1 MCNNTRYQKSS
12 LEAYNNTTQALATN
26 SPITFANTS
35 VHTGCSIKFNPSS
48 TTISL
53 KSPGLYLIAF
63 DEVASNSTTASGV
76 VSTQLFKNGVAA
88 PDAFS
93 SSTSA
98 SSTDFVSL
106 AFTKLIRV
114 DPSCCAVDNTTNIT
128 FVNTG
133 VDANVAHVNVTVI
146 KLA

>member
-1 MCNNTRYQKSS
+1 MCNNTRYQQSS
-12 LEAYNNTTQALATN
+12 LEAYTNTSQTLT
-26 SPITFANTS
+26 ANTPISLASGS
-35 VHTGCSIKFNPSS
+35 VSTGCSIRFTPGS

-53 KSPGLYLIAF
+53 KNPGLYLVTFDGIA
-63 DEVASNSTTASGV
+63 ANSTTTSDDV
-76 VSTQLFKNGVAA
+76 TIQMFKNGVAT

-98 SSTDFVSL
+98 SSTDLVSL
-106 AFTKLIRV
+106 AFTKLVRV

-133 VDANVAHVNVTVI
+133 VAANVSHVNVTVI